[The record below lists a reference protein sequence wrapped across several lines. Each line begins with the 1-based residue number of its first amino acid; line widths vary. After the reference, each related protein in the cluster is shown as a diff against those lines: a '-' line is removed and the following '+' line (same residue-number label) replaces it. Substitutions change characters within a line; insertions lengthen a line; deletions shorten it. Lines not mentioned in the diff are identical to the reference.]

1 MHIPHLTNF
10 LLFFLMAIRYN
21 GVSRELSQ
29 ALKACGQLE
38 SKLKVLEPLKDQ
50 LRSSQ
55 IEAATLRSETDDYKM
70 KISMLEQQ
78 LSSQTDQIKSLKRR
92 SSMMRRGSSMGSM
105 VHLLKKM

>member
-1 MHIPHLTNF
+1 MHIPHLTSYF
-10 LLFFLMAIRYN
+10 FFFLTAIRYN
-21 GVSRELSQ
+21 GVSGELSQ

-38 SKLKVLEPLKDQ
+38 SKLKVLEPLPNE

-55 IEAATLRSETDDYKM
+55 IEAATLRSENDDYKM

-105 VHLLKKM
+105 VNLLKKM

>member
-1 MHIPHLTNF
+1 
-10 LLFFLMAIRYN
+10 MAIRYN
-21 GVSRELSQ
+21 GVSGELSQ

-105 VHLLKKM
+105 VNLLKKM

>member
-1 MHIPHLTNF
+1 M
-10 LLFFLMAIRYN
+10 
-21 GVSRELSQ
+21 
-29 ALKACGQLE
+29 
-38 SKLKVLEPLKDQ
+38 LEPLKGE

-55 IEAATLRSETDDYKM
+55 IEAATLRSEVGDYKM

-92 SSMMRRGSSMGSM
+92 SSMIRRGSSMGSM